1 MDRDTRNL
9 LANTTQALRRGLEE
23 EFALQLE
30 GRFDVLRDGAIA
42 DAPGPQLDDR
52 EKFTRHKIVETIQHR
67 RASGESDPES
77 VDGFL
82 RETAFTFLNRLAALK
97 MMEARGIVQEC
108 VSACDSH
115 GFNARGFKEFGG
127 LAPGLIDIPDGGYRL
142 YLECIFDEIGREVG
156 ILFDR
161 TDPAS
166 LLWPRRTAL
175 LDALGRINDP
185 KLAGIWSEDETIG
198 WIYQYY
204 NDPEE
209 RRKMRDVKQGGSAAP
224 RNSREM
230 AVRNQFFTPR
240 YVVEFLTDNA
250 LGRLWYEMTKGKTFL
265 KDRCRYL
272 IKRPVEL
279 FLPDPN
285 EYIWHEAPGLD
296 AFRRYSATASPHD
309 LPEDPA
315 LGTLLGWIELIMPA
329 LLTDELEGIPRPDHK
344 ILTSILSPLE
354 SGTHPAAPDSA
365 TTLELLQVLWRIS
378 FDFRDNGYGRP
389 MAPVSEDAAAGP
401 LWKTLREKLLHPPE
415 NLTKEEQLQQPVFI
429 PHRPIKDPRQIRMID
444 PACGS
449 MHFGL
454 YAFDLL
460 EIIYQEAWEIQLAGV
475 SRGQQAVGSEN
486 HGKQHIA
493 QLSGLDRM
501 AEGHGSGRS
510 HLHDQPLVSEGGTL
524 RTDQPD
530 SQGSGIHTLEHRGG
544 SGPTDE
550 GRVPASS
557 VGGSRLDPGSGN
569 PDHDRPAAG
578 ILSPGGRG
586 GSPQLGGGGRSSHPG
601 THELPGPLTSSTA
614 YSPLHTAYATKE
626 EFLHR
631 IPALILEHNIHGID
645 IDPRAAQIAGLAL
658 WLRAQKAWQQQ
669 GLRPAERPTVTRSN
683 IVCAEPMPGEE
694 DLLLRFVERSFPSS
708 ERPFFTRLLG
718 EIFKTMRLAGEAGSL
733 LKIEDD
739 VSALVADARAQW
751 KKIGKRDGDFFSQ
764 AELVNLDRRTILQ
777 QPIDTGT
784 WSLDALS
791 GIPDSQ
797 FWEKA
802 EERIYDA
809 LRAFAESAEGNYQ
822 RRLFADDAAHGFA
835 FIDLCRQ
842 RYDVAL
848 MNPPFGDASLPSK
861 PYLDETY
868 GDTKGDV
875 YKAFVEC
882 FQARLVPAGFLGII
896 SSRTGFFLGQSEDWR
911 TRVVLR
917 LFRPIALADLGMGVL
932 DAMVE
937 VAAYV
942 LRSLSESET
951 RELTHSI
958 VPTLETVVRDKLDR
972 FSLPKWQT
980 ARNGLKRHQAVAELE
995 HLEAEG
1001 FIQRCD
1007 GDVVRYS
1014 PQWNNVKSVTITS
1027 TPVYPQF
1034 ICVRVL
1040 AETDK
1045 EISIRTAIQYPTS
1058 KTVYISDPAAFS
1070 EIPSSPFAYWTSAR
1084 MRDLFKNLPRAESES
1099 RRFTKGLCTTD
1110 DGRFLRAFWEIEPTN
1125 YGTSNEELASRKSWA
1140 SFAKGGSAKR
1150 FYCDTPLV
1158 INWAATGAE
1167 LKAFLDWKIGKDGQ
1181 WSRWINSVDYYF
1193 QPGLTWPLRASHF
1206 SPQALPQGCIFSV
1219 RGYAAFA
1226 PTNDLPWLLGLLGSS
1241 AFDFLFKTLLGRFG
1255 FPEFVV
1261 GALQNLPI
1269 PEVRIDDADMLGSG
1283 AKKAWAEKRSVDCAE
1298 STSHSFVLPALLND
1312 EGENL
1317 SARVAA
1323 WTGNLTLKEETV
1335 SCIQSEID
1343 DLTFKL
1349 YGLEDSDR
1357 DALSNT
1363 LATEPIAHEEA
1374 SEDHEDE
1381 DDDPVSCDAPDLTA
1395 NLLEYTLGAA
1405 FGRWDLRFATGE
1417 KPAPPEPD
1425 PFDPLPVCPPGML
1438 QNADGLPATQSDVP
1452 ANYPLRVSWPGILVD
1467 DKGHD
1472 EDIETR
1478 VREVLAVV
1486 FPDRVDEIA
1495 HEACEILGVKTLREF
1510 FRKPAAFFAG
1520 HLKRHSKSRRQAP
1533 IYLPLSSPNG
1543 RYTLWLYY
1551 PRLTADT
1558 LFTALRDFLEPKL
1571 QYEEGRAFRI
1581 RQDAGPTPAPSQRAE
1596 IAEADELVDDLRAL
1610 RDELKRV
1617 APLFKPDLNDGVILN
1632 HAPLWRMIGLPK
1644 WRKDCQ
1650 ATWEKLA
1657 AGDYDWAHL
1666 ALHLW
1671 PERVIPKCATDR
1683 SLAIAHDLE
1692 STFWE
1697 EIPVDELPK
1706 SRGRATKKPAK
1717 KKAKVGAPDGADD
1730 AYSLGDGDDDLGD
1743 DGGGGGGGDDATND
1757 STITGTGKWRP
1768 KQVSSEQL
1776 QQLIAT
1782 RTSPAVKA
1790 ALEALAAAPTSGG
1803 AKKKAKKGGN
1813 T

>member
-9 LANTTQALRRGLEE
+9 LFNTTQALRRGLEE

-30 GRFDVLRDGAIA
+30 GTFDIMPDGTV
-42 DAPGPQLDDR
+42 APTPPSNLSDR
-52 EKFTRHKIVETIQHR
+52 EQLTRRKIVEAIQHR
-67 RASGESDPES
+67 RATGESDQDS
-77 VDGFL
+77 VDAFL
-82 RETAFTFLNRLAALK
+82 REAAFTFLNRLAALK

-127 LAPGLIDIPDGGYRL
+127 LAPGLIDLPDGGYRL
-142 YLECIFDEIGREVG
+142 YLECLFDEIGREVG

-185 KLAGIWSEDETIG
+185 KLADIWSEDETIG

-250 LGRLWYEMTKGKTFL
+250 LGRLWYEMTKGKTSL

-279 FLPDPN
+279 FLPSP
-285 EYIWHEAPGLD
+285 ETVIWHDADGID
-296 AFRRYSATASPHD
+296 AFRRFSASASPHD
-309 LPEDPA
+309 LPVDPV
-315 LGTLLGWIELIMPA
+315 LGVLLGWIEKVKFDGFQAELRLIERTHEQVM
-329 LLTDELEGIPRPDHK
+329 EE
-344 ILTSILSPLE
+344 ILQPLE
-354 SGTHPAAPDSA
+354 KGRESERLPLAHPV
-365 TTLELLQVLWRIS
+365 ELLDVIWRLAYES
-378 FDFRDNGYGRP
+378 DKHGYGRLFD
-389 MAPVSEDAAAGP
+389 PVSADKIAGP
-401 LWKTLREKLLHPPE
+401 VWKTLREKLLHPPE
-415 NLTKEEQLQQPVFI
+415 NLSKEEQLQQPVFI
-429 PHRPIKDPRQIRMID
+429 PHRPIKDPRQIRLID

-460 EIIYQEAWEIQLAGV
+460 EIIYQEAWQMGIVPGADFGIDTPAFRHASVRMKPGLQQVHSNDTHTDIDFATARVVMLKTHDIGDGMFHCGPYLAPPDRSYRPGTTWEIPLADFDYQK
-475 SRGQQAVGSEN
+475 S
-486 HGKQHIA
+486 
-493 QLSGLDRM
+493 L
-501 AEGHGSGRS
+501 AEK
-510 HLHDQPLVSEGGTL
+510 LFTPEEGERFIRETKGCW
-524 RTDQPD
+524 
-530 SQGSGIHTLEHRGG
+530 
-544 SGPTDE
+544 
-550 GRVPASS
+550 
-557 VGGSRLDPGSGN
+557 
-569 PDHDRPAAG
+569 DHDRADP
-578 ILSPGGRG
+578 L
-586 GSPQLGGGGRSSHPG
+586 
-601 THELPGPLTSSTA
+601 THEEA
-614 YSPLHTAYATKE
+614 HA
-626 EFLHR
+626 EFIRR
-631 IPALILEHNIHGID
+631 IPALILEHNIHGAD

-708 ERPFFTRLLG
+708 ERPFFTRLLS

-739 VSALVADARAQW
+739 VSALVAEARAQW

-809 LRAFAESAEGNYQ
+809 LRAFAESAEGSYQ
-822 RRLFADDAAHGFA
+822 RRLFADDAARGFA

-917 LFRPIALADLGMGVL
+917 LFRPLALADLGMGVL

-951 RELTHSI
+951 RDLTHSI
-958 VPTLETVVRDKLDR
+958 VPSLETVVLDKQDR
-972 FSLPKWQT
+972 FSLPKWQL
-980 ARNGLKRHQAVAELE
+980 AREGLKRHQAISELE
-995 HLEAEG
+995 HLEAEK
-1001 FIQRCD
+1001 FIERCS
-1007 GDVVRYS
+1007 GDIARYT
-1014 PQWNNVKSVTITS
+1014 PLWHAVKSVS
-1027 TPVYPQF
+1027 PAHEPVFPPLVC
-1034 ICVRVL
+1034 IRVL
-1040 AETDK
+1040 AEPDK
-1045 EISIRTAIQYPTS
+1045 ETILANAIKGFLPA
-1058 KTVYISDPAAFS
+1058 KTFVCDPSDFFRVPGGT
-1070 EIPSSPFAYWTSAR
+1070 FAYWVGDSILST
-1084 MRDLFKNLPRAESES
+1084 FKRLPQLEGGTRHALGGIK
-1099 RRFTKGLCTTD
+1099 TLD
-1110 DGRFLRAFWEIEPTN
+1110 DTRFLRAWWEIPSLINKHKNWPPMVKGGAKFSIYGPVPLAVDWRNKGVDISWYGYQRRPREGFGAASRGVEAYFRPGVTWSRRTDGLRFRILPAGCIFSDKGPAVVISDDEHPQLLNLCGILSSSAFASLVGLQLARTELAQSFEVGLIQTTPIPAPDAIDVTRLGSLVSQVWSYLRKKDTSEPTSHAFSKPALFSV
-1125 YGTSNEELASRKSWA
+1125 SNSNLIDRAGELASRQ
-1140 SFAKGGSAKR
+1140 
-1150 FYCDTPLV
+1150 L
-1158 INWAATGAE
+1158 
-1167 LKAFLDWKIGKDGQ
+1167 
-1181 WSRWINSVDYYF
+1181 
-1193 QPGLTWPLRASHF
+1193 
-1206 SPQALPQGCIFSV
+1206 
-1219 RGYAAFA
+1219 
-1226 PTNDLPWLLGLLGSS
+1226 SS
-1241 AFDFLFKTLLGRFG
+1241 
-1255 FPEFVV
+1255 
-1261 GALQNLPI
+1261 
-1269 PEVRIDDADMLGSG
+1269 
-1283 AKKAWAEKRSVDCAE
+1283 
-1298 STSHSFVLPALLND
+1298 
-1312 EGENL
+1312 
-1317 SARVAA
+1317 
-1323 WTGNLTLKEETV
+1323 EETV
-1335 SCIQSEID
+1335 DRIRTEID
-1343 DLTFKL
+1343 DLAFHH
-1349 YGLEDSDR
+1349 YGLDSADRAVLMSSAATNSPPNADAEQEDTD
-1357 DALSNT
+1357 D
-1363 LATEPIAHEEA
+1363 
-1374 SEDHEDE
+1374 DE
-1381 DDDPVSCDAPDLTA
+1381 DAPVSSDSTALTFDMLDYA
-1395 NLLEYTLGAA
+1395 LGAA
-1405 FGRWDLRFATGE
+1405 FGRWDVRFATGE
-1417 KPAPPEPD
+1417 KPAPPEPA
-1425 PFDPLPVCPPGML
+1425 PFDPLPICPPGML
-1438 QNADGLPATQSDVP
+1438 QNADGLPATPADVP
-1452 ANYPLRVSWPGILVD
+1452 ADYPLRISWPGILVD

-1478 VREVLAVV
+1478 VRDVLAVV

-1495 HEACEILGVKTLREF
+1495 HEACGILGVKTLREF
-1510 FRKPAAFFAG
+1510 FRKPATYFAG
-1520 HLKRHSKSRRQAP
+1520 HLTRYTKSKRKAP
-1533 IYLPLSSPNG
+1533 IYWPLSSPNG
-1543 RYTLWLYY
+1543 LYTLWLYY

-1571 QYEEGRAFRI
+1571 QYEEGRAFRL

-1657 AGDYDWAHL
+1657 TGDYDWAHL

-1697 EIPVDELPK
+1697 EIPADELPQSK
-1706 SRGRATKKPAK
+1706 VGRAPKKPAK
-1717 KKAKVGAPDGADD
+1717 KKSKAPT
-1730 AYSLGDGDDDLGD
+1730 DDDTYAL
-1743 DGGGGGGGDDATND
+1743 GGDDHADDGDQDDNGD
-1757 STITGTGKWRP
+1757 NNPTGTGKWRQRKVP
-1768 KQVSSEQL
+1768 PEEV
-1776 QQLIAT
+1776 QQLIAS

-1790 ALEALAAAPTSGG
+1790 ALEALASAPVSGG
-1803 AKKKAKKGGN
+1803 AKKKAKKGGKA
-1813 T
+1813 

>member
-23 EFALQLE
+23 EFARQLE
-30 GRFDVLRDGAIA
+30 GRFDVLRDGSIA
-42 DAPGPQLDDR
+42 TDPSPQLDDS
-52 EKFTRHKIVETIQHR
+52 EKLTRCKIVEAIHHR
-67 RASGESDPES
+67 RASGENDQES

-127 LAPGLIDIPDGGYRL
+127 LAPGLIELADGGYRL
-142 YLECIFDEIGREVG
+142 YLECLFDEIGREVG

-166 LLWPRRTAL
+166 LLWPRRAAL

-185 KLAGIWSEDETIG
+185 KLAGIWGEDETIG

-250 LGRLWYEMTKGKTFL
+250 LGRLWYEMTKGKTSL

-279 FLPDPN
+279 FLPGP
-285 EYIWHEAPGLD
+285 ETYIWHDALGLEE
-296 AFRRYSATASPHD
+296 FRRFSATASPHD
-309 LPEDPA
+309 LPANPA
-315 LGTLLGWIELIMPA
+315 IGMLLGWIGLMTPDH
-329 LLTDELEGIPRPDHK
+329 LFVGLEGIPRPRHELLDTILIPLEAGNHHQELDATSTVDLLK
-344 ILTSILSPLE
+344 ILR
-354 SGTHPAAPDSA
+354 
-365 TTLELLQVLWRIS
+365 RIS
-378 FDFRDNGYGRP
+378 FEFEDNGYGP
-389 MAPVSEDAAAGP
+389 TVPVAPVSENPTLATLWAA
-401 LWKTLREKLLHPPE
+401 LRSRLIHPPE
-415 NLTKEEQLQQPVFI
+415 NLSKEEQLQQPVFI
-429 PHRPIKDPRQIRMID
+429 PHRPLKDPRQIRLID

-454 YAFDLL
+454 YSFDLL
-460 EIIYQEAWEIQLAGV
+460 LVIYEDAWDLGV
-475 SRGQQAVGSEN
+475 CQDLQR
-486 HGKQHIA
+486 
-493 QLSGLDRM
+493 DY
-501 AEGHGSGRS
+501 
-510 HLHDQPLVSEGGTL
+510 P
-524 RTDQPD
+524 
-530 SQGSGIHTLEHRGG
+530 
-544 SGPTDE
+544 
-550 GRVPASS
+550 
-557 VGGSRLDPGSGN
+557 
-569 PDHDRPAAG
+569 
-578 ILSPGGRG
+578 
-586 GSPQLGGGGRSSHPG
+586 
-601 THELPGPLTSSTA
+601 
-614 YSPLHTAYATKE
+614 TKE
-626 EFLHR
+626 EFMKDVPR
-631 IPALILEHNIHGID
+631 LILEHNIHGID
-645 IDPRAAQIAGLAL
+645 IDPRATQIAGLAL
-658 WLRAQKAWQQQ
+658 WLRSQKAWQQQ
-669 GLRPAERPTVTRSN
+669 GLRPAERPTITRSN
-683 IVCAEPMPGEE
+683 IVCAEPMPGEK
-694 DLLLRFVERSFPSS
+694 DLLLRFVERSFQSS
-708 ERPFFTRLLG
+708 ERPFFTRLLS
-718 EIFKTMRLAGEAGSL
+718 EIFLTMRLAGEAGSL

-739 VSALVADARAQW
+739 VSALIADARAQW

-764 AELVNLDRRTILQ
+764 AEILNLDRRTILQ
-777 QPIDTGT
+777 QPLDTGT

-791 GIPDSQ
+791 GIPNDR
-797 FWEKA
+797 FWDKA
-802 EERIYDA
+802 EERIYQA
-809 LRAFAESAEGNYQ
+809 LRDFAESAGGNYQ

-942 LRSLSESET
+942 LRSLSESEI
-951 RELTHSI
+951 RDLTHSI
-958 VPTLETVVRDKLDR
+958 VPTLEKVVLDKQER

-1001 FIQRCD
+1001 FIQRD
-1007 GDVVRYS
+1007 SGEIVRYS
-1014 PQWNNVKSVTITS
+1014 PLWHSVKNVTA
-1027 TPVYPQF
+1027 TPTPIYPPLV
-1034 ICVRVL
+1034 CVRAL
-1040 AETDK
+1040 AEQDK
-1045 EISIRTAIQYPTS
+1045 GTALAEGLKCLGSGNTF
-1058 KTVYISDPAAFS
+1058 VCDPNGFR
-1070 EIPSSPFAYWTSAR
+1070 EIPNATFAYWVGSNVQALFRRNSLFAVDGRQAR
-1084 MRDLFKNLPRAESES
+1084 RGPSTGDDTRRVRCWWEIHPSDNSRDRGWARLSKGGSYSPFYYDVHLVVSWEE
-1099 RRFTKGLCTTD
+1099 RRFTYSGFF
-1110 DGRFLRAFWEIEPTN
+1110 GRPGRM
-1125 YGTSNEELASRKSWA
+1125 LAKLESSDCFFR
-1140 SFAKGGSAKR
+1140 
-1150 FYCDTPLV
+1150 
-1158 INWAATGAE
+1158 
-1167 LKAFLDWKIGKDGQ
+1167 
-1181 WSRWINSVDYYF
+1181 
-1193 QPGLTWPLRASHF
+1193 PGLTWPRRSQKGLSVR
-1206 SPQALPQGCIFSV
+1206 PLPDACIFADKSPT
-1219 RGYAAFA
+1219 AFVSENDSSELLA
-1226 PTNDLPWLLGLLGSS
+1226 YLAVTNSS
-1241 AFDFLFKTLLGRFG
+1241 AFRGLI
-1255 FPEFVV
+1255 
-1261 GALQNLPI
+1261 ALQMAFGSYETGVFQQTPVPQLPDESRTRFAELAKRAWSCNRKLNSSEAISNAFII
-1269 PEVRIDDADMLGSG
+1269 PAQLAVSG
-1283 AKKAWAEKRSVDCAE
+1283 NTLAERSSAW
-1298 STSHSFVLPALLND
+1298 
-1312 EGENL
+1312 
-1317 SARVAA
+1317 SAR
-1323 WTGNLTLKEETV
+1323 LRDSEETV
-1335 SCIQSEID
+1335 ATIKTEID
-1343 DLTFKL
+1343 DHAFCL
-1349 YGLEDSDR
+1349 YGLDETDR
-1357 DALSNT
+1357 LALTTT
-1363 LATEPIAHEEA
+1363 LATESI
-1374 SEDHEDE
+1374 
-1381 DDDPVSCDAPDLTA
+1381 DDDETSSDDDDEEDAACADTPALTA
-1395 NLLEYTLGAA
+1395 GLLDYTIGAA

-1438 QNADGLPATQSDVP
+1438 QNADGLPATPTDVP
-1452 ANYPLRVSWPGILVD
+1452 ADYPLRISWSGILVD

-1478 VREVLAVV
+1478 AHEVLAVV
-1486 FPDRVDEIA
+1486 FPDHVAEIA
-1495 HEACEILGVKTLREF
+1495 HEACGILGVKTLREF

-1520 HLKRHSKSRRQAP
+1520 HHKRHSKSRRQAP
-1533 IYLPLSSPNG
+1533 IYWPISSPNG
-1543 RYTLWLYY
+1543 LYTLWLYY

-1571 QYEEGRAFRI
+1571 QYEEGRAFRL

-1632 HAPLWRMIGLPK
+1632 YAPLWRMIGLPK

-1671 PERVIPKCATDR
+1671 PERIIPKCATDR
-1683 SLAIAHDLE
+1683 SLAIAHGLE

-1697 EIPVDELPK
+1697 EIPADELPTNQ
-1706 SRGRATKKPAK
+1706 RGRGGK
-1717 KKAKVGAPDGADD
+1717 KKTKPEPIPEPEDETPDEEEAPTQGA
-1730 AYSLGDGDDDLGD
+1730 
-1743 DGGGGGGGDDATND
+1743 
-1757 STITGTGKWRP
+1757 GKWRP
-1768 KQVSSEQL
+1768 KKVPAGEFQH
-1776 QQLIAT
+1776 LIAT
-1782 RTSPAVKA
+1782 RTSPAVRA
-1790 ALEALAAAPTSGG
+1790 ALDALETTSVIGG
-1803 AKKKAKKGGN
+1803 AKKKTKATARK
-1813 T
+1813 